1 VDRAAA
7 LLTTHRRA
15 AAFVALFGA
24 LLAYSFAADS
34 IPNVSLWWDVALLAF
49 VVFPATLLLVW
60 LALPLQRARGLLPLA
75 LGFVVVAVLCEV
87 GDVETI
93 GNFAKLGAMTAF
105 AFWFLDL
112 FQDLAWVVI
121 VACAIPWVDAYS
133 VWRGPTGKLVED
145 HSEVFDV
152 FSMSFPLPHEDSD
165 PRLGI
170 PDLLFFA
177 LFLATAARFRL
188 RAGWTLVAMVAGLG
202 ATVAIAV
209 WTDVSGLPALPAL
222 SLGFLLPNLDRAWA
236 AVRHMDLRRTPPE
249 QG

>member
-1 VDRAAA
+1 MTWHPGTRA
-7 LLTTHRRA
+7 RA
-15 AAFVALFGA
+15 AAFVTLLGA

-34 IPNVSLWWDVALLAF
+34 LPNLSLWWDVALLTF
-49 VVFPATLLLVW
+49 VVFPAVFLLVW

-75 LGFVVVAVLCEV
+75 LGLALVAVLCEI

-93 GNFAKLGAMTAF
+93 ASFAKLGAMTAF

-133 VWRGPTGKLVED
+133 VWRGPTGELVEH
-145 HSEVFDV
+145 HSETFSIL
-152 FSMSFPLPHEDSD
+152 SMSFPLPHESSN
-165 PRLGI
+165 PRLGL

-188 RAGWTLVAMVAGLG
+188 RAGWTWLAMVAGLG

-209 WTDVSGLPALPAL
+209 WADVSGLPALPAL
-222 SLGFLLPNLDRAWA
+222 SLGFLVPNLDRAWA
-236 AVRHMDLRRTPPE
+236 AVRRISLRRTPPE
-249 QG
+249 GET